1 MNKESDTSEVGSTR
15 RVSTDVH
22 RAIALRMMR
31 LTSGGSVAVTETWPM
46 ISEKASAF
54 EESEGHHEAAKALAL
69 AVTGVMAI
77 MLIWNLV
84 MVLLY

>member
-1 MNKESDTSEVGSTR
+1 
-15 RVSTDVH
+15 
-22 RAIALRMMR
+22 
-31 LTSGGSVAVTETWPM
+31 M
-46 ISEKASAF
+46 ISEKASVF

-69 AVTGVMAI
+69 AVTGVMVI

>member
-22 RAIALRMMR
+22 RIMMR
-31 LTSGGSVAVTETWPM
+31 LASGGSVAVTEARPM
-46 ISEKASAF
+46 ISEKASAS

-77 MLIWNLV
+77 MLIWNFV
-84 MVLLY
+84 MVFLY

>member
-1 MNKESDTSEVGSTR
+1 LNKESDTSEVGLKR

-22 RAIALRMMR
+22 RVIALRMMR
-31 LTSGGSVAVTETWPM
+31 LASGGSVAVTE
-46 ISEKASAF
+46 AF

-84 MVLLY
+84 MVFLY